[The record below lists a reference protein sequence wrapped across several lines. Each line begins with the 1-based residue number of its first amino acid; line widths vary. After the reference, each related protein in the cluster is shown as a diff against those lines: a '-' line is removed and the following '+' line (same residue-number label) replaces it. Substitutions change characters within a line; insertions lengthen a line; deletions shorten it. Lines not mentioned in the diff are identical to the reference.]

1 MAVKHLLILCCR
13 FEVIGHHLSH
23 ADLDI
28 FEVLRSFVLGWL
40 GWALTVLNDVRLA
53 EAAVTSAALKDVFD
67 TGFHLHRVLC
77 HF

>member
-13 FEVIGHHLSH
+13 FEVIRHHLSH

-28 FEVLRSFVLGWL
+28 FEVLRSFVLSWL

-53 EAAVTSAALKDVFD
+53 
-67 TGFHLHRVLC
+67 
-77 HF
+77 